1 MKYRIWNNRISRIV
15 EAGSMGDAWAAA
27 KEDFPGT
34 FEIERLDNWDCE
46 RIDEADTEMEK
57 DLLIDDNDQGVS
69 TGNI

>member
-1 MKYRIWNNRISRIV
+1 
-15 EAGSMGDAWAAA
+15 MGDAWAAA